1 MAFERAF
8 RTLLAGALALL
19 LASCGGGSTVVSDF
33 QPTRVV
39 VFGDAMA
46 DLKLAS
52 SGLGRY
58 TINDGTVNNWVL
70 QLANYYSLTP
80 ETANVK
86 AEAHAR
92 ITDATGANNVS
103 TTSVTSQISAWT
115 GGFTANDLVIV
126 SAGTSDLIYAGNV
139 AVVANTSAAQ
149 TTAATNVRQAARELA
164 TQIRQLVTNGA
175 QRVMVLSP
183 YNMGKTPWAS
193 STSSTSFLETL
204 SDEFYTEL
212 VYYISDLSDK
222 VLVVDARVQM
232 NSLVNS
238 TSYNGSTVSCTST
251 ATAPSVGIGIGA
263 GTVDSSLCS
272 SASLALGFD
281 ASKYLYAD
289 PVYPT
294 PLAHRLLGEYAYSKL
309 RSRW

>member
-1 MAFERAF
+1 
-8 RTLLAGALALL
+8 
-19 LASCGGGSTVVSDF
+19 
-33 QPTRVV
+33 
-39 VFGDAMA
+39 
-46 DLKLAS
+46 
-52 SGLGRY
+52 
-58 TINDGTVNNWVL
+58 
-70 QLANYYSLTP
+70 
-80 ETANVK
+80 
-86 AEAHAR
+86 
-92 ITDATGANNVS
+92 
-103 TTSVTSQISAWT
+103 
-115 GGFTANDLVIV
+115 
-126 SAGTSDLIYAGNV
+126 
-139 AVVANTSAAQ
+139 
-149 TTAATNVRQAARELA
+149 
-164 TQIRQLVTNGA
+164 
-175 QRVMVLSP
+175 
-183 YNMGKTPWAS
+183 
-193 STSSTSFLETL
+193 LETL